1 MIADASLDLRRG
13 EGHHVAGLE
22 GRRRWGQGAIRS
34 PTKTDLILSMQ
45 PRGNP
50 PSFAVD
56 RRYPAAN
63 WLHHPAN
70 CSRGRETVP
79 APDPKAIEML
89 EDAPRPSKPY
99 GMSAP

>member
-1 MIADASLDLRRG
+1 MSPAYR
-13 EGHHVAGLE
+13 AG
-22 GRRRWGQGAIRS
+22 GAGDKARFGS
-34 PTKTDLILSMQ
+34 PTKTDLNRLQ
-45 PRGNP
+45 PRANP

-63 WLHHPAN
+63 WLHDPAN